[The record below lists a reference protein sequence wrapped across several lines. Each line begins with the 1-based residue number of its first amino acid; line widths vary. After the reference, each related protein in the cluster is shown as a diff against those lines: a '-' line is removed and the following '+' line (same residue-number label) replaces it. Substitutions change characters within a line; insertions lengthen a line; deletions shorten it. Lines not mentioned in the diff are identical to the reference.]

1 MMSYQYIGPELRVF
15 HGDDSLVALK
25 REVERAG
32 SSRAAIVCGRTI
44 SRSDALDSLKNLL
57 GPSLAGVTASVQEHS
72 PVPSVEETARFLEE
86 VQADAVIAVGGG
98 SAAVT
103 ARAAVIML
111 GEKKPVADL
120 CTKRLGNGKF
130 ESPRLNAPKLPQF
143 VLPTTPS
150 TAFVK
155 AGTAVHAEDGQ
166 RLALFDPKT
175 RARSIFVHP
184 DFVRTAPLKL
194 VQSASLNAFANAVE
208 ALESPKCDPFSEALL
223 MQALRLI
230 KSNLAD
236 VESRGLAAR
245 ERLVVAALLCGRGTE
260 QGGTGLASVLAH
272 AIGHRSHVANGIVNA
287 IVLPHT
293 MRYNAPVTMDRGVT
307 IIEALAELA
316 ATSPTAAAADAI
328 VGAFLDE
335 LPVPRTL
342 RQIGVGQEDLADIAD
357 AAMTDWFVSRNA
369 RPVAGVRTL
378 LDILEAAW

>member
-1 MMSYQYIGPELRVF
+1 
-15 HGDDSLVALK
+15 
-25 REVERAG
+25 
-32 SSRAAIVCGRTI
+32 
-44 SRSDALDSLKNLL
+44 
-57 GPSLAGVTASVQEHS
+57 
-72 PVPSVEETARFLEE
+72 
-86 VQADAVIAVGGG
+86 
-98 SAAVT
+98 
-103 ARAAVIML
+103 
-111 GEKKPVADL
+111 
-120 CTKRLGNGKF
+120 
-130 ESPRLNAPKLPQF
+130 
-143 VLPTTPS
+143 
-150 TAFVK
+150 
-155 AGTAVHAEDGQ
+155 
-166 RLALFDPKT
+166 
-175 RARSIFVHP
+175 
-184 DFVRTAPLKL
+184 
-194 VQSASLNAFANAVE
+194 
-208 ALESPKCDPFSEALL
+208 LL

-307 IIEALAELA
+307 IIEALAEFP
-316 ATSPTAAAADAI
+316 ATSPTAPVASTI